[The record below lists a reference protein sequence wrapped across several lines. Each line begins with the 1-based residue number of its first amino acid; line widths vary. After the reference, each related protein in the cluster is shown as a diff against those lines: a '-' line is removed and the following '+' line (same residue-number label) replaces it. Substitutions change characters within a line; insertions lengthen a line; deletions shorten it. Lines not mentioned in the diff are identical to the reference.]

1 MSERDPPPEDHHM
14 LSPQQREQ
22 IFRLL
27 RRLGEFDENPHLDF
41 VLLLAPGQNP
51 LGRAD
56 LLQAGQWIRGNEPYF
71 KDDYLES
78 TRDWESFPSG
88 GVPAEPGAALRELR
102 GVVRGT
108 CPVEVWLAAHEPK
121 SEAEPQQP

>member
-1 MSERDPPPEDHHM
+1 M

-27 RRLGEFDENPHLDF
+27 RRLGGYDEDPHLDF

-56 LLQAGQWIRGNEPYF
+56 LHQAGQWIRGKEPYF
-71 KDDYLES
+71 KDDYLEPVRS
-78 TRDWESFPSG
+78 WESLPSG
-88 GVPAEPGAALRELR
+88 GVPAAPGAALRELR
-102 GVVRGT
+102 DVVRGT
-108 CPVEVWLAAHEPK
+108 YPVEAWLAAHEPK
-121 SEAEPQQP
+121 SEAEPQKS